1 MPKKVAFNIASGA
14 SKVYILSG
22 QKFIKNA
29 KKCRILRVLE
39 NLKLAVKQYYQTGNF
54 NATKIGKNAK
64 FNYDILSYF
73 QPLWPLETTE
83 VMSFLKPPKIKV
95 HTWFNPM
102 FDVVQIGD
110 IINLWIL
117 HPWKILL
124 ELDASFDAE
133 THKHETTNSD
143 GDPDNTE
150 RIDEP
155 VVRIWKKAE
164 KQLDQKF

>member
-1 MPKKVAFNIASGA
+1 M
-14 SKVYILSG
+14 G
-22 QKFIKNA
+22 QKLVEDA
-29 KKCRILRVLE
+29 KIEKFKC
-39 NLKLAVKQYYQTGNF
+39 
-54 NATKIGKNAK
+54 
-64 FNYDILSYF
+64 DILGDF
-73 QPLWPLETTE
+73 KTLWPLETTE

>member
-1 MPKKVAFNIASGA
+1 MQKNVQLGEFLKTSSLRSNSITRQVTLMLQKLVKMPKF
-14 SKVYILSG
+14 
-22 QKFIKNA
+22 
-29 KKCRILRVLE
+29 KC
-39 NLKLAVKQYYQTGNF
+39 
-54 NATKIGKNAK
+54 
-64 FNYDILSYF
+64 DILSYF

-143 GDPDNTE
+143 GDPDNAE

-155 VVRIWKKAE
+155 VVRIWKEAE

>member
-1 MPKKVAFNIASGA
+1 
-14 SKVYILSG
+14 
-22 QKFIKNA
+22 
-29 KKCRILRVLE
+29 
-39 NLKLAVKQYYQTGNF
+39 
-54 NATKIGKNAK
+54 
-64 FNYDILSYF
+64 
-73 QPLWPLETTE
+73 
-83 VMSFLKPPKIKV
+83 
-95 HTWFNPM
+95 M

-155 VVRIWKKAE
+155 VFRIWKRAK
-164 KQLDQKF
+164 KTTRLWLKPDLTIQSRHSSLTCLKTKFSLLNKNVDFGIEQNIFVIYNLF

>member
-1 MPKKVAFNIASGA
+1 MQKNVQLGEFLKTSSLRSNSITRQVTLMLQKLVKMPKF
-14 SKVYILSG
+14 
-22 QKFIKNA
+22 
-29 KKCRILRVLE
+29 KC
-39 NLKLAVKQYYQTGNF
+39 
-54 NATKIGKNAK
+54 
-64 FNYDILSYF
+64 DILGDF
-73 QPLWPLETTE
+73 KTLWPLETTE

-143 GDPDNTE
+143 GDPDNAE

-155 VVRIWKKAE
+155 VVRIWKEAE